1 MFAQGQLLGMQS
13 DLLAVVKTQINDW
26 DKVAERHPHSVFR
39 RNERPQFSEA
49 RQNDPYTT
57 NFGEGLPFRTYDRN
71 QRARTTQT
79 INRSMEQPYPT
90 GYTGH
95 VTRVRHV
102 VGQTNGKMV
111 REAINTLTP
120 STELTAVKPVE
131 TPTEWRS
138 VADKDRLVS
147 TQQLSFRPP
156 DYEMELTHERAANA
170 LSTRRPIDHNSRFA
184 SSALLSYPPPPARAY
199 ATPGWS
205 ARPTSNI
212 GQPDTYKHINIGHVH
227 QAELPHKLIN
237 QANQAASLRASS
249 SSIATS

>member
-1 MFAQGQLLGMQS
+1 MKS

-26 DKVAERHPHSVFR
+26 DKAAERHPYSVFR
-39 RNERPQFSEA
+39 RNEMPSFTEA
-49 RQNDPYTT
+49 RRSDPYTT

-71 QRARTTQT
+71 QRARTCQN

-102 VGQTNGKMV
+102 VGQTNGRMV

-120 STELTAVKPVE
+120 STELAAVQPVE
-131 TPTEWRS
+131 SPLDWRC
-138 VADKDRLVS
+138 VADKDRLES
-147 TQQLSFRPP
+147 TQQLSYKPP
-156 DYEMELTHERAANA
+156 DTEMVLTHQKAANA
-170 LSTRRPIDHNSRFA
+170 VSTRRQIDHNSRYA

-205 ARPTSNI
+205 IRPTSNI
-212 GQPDTYKHINIGHVH
+212 GQPDTYKHIKKGHVH
-227 QAELPHKLIN
+227 QAELPGRIVS
-237 QANQAASLRASS
+237 QTSSLRPPSS
-249 SSIATS
+249 STTMAGSTASVQQ